1 MIYFLRHGLDDERFI
16 GGWSHMGLTW
26 EGKSQV
32 KEALSFLKEHP
43 IHFDRI
49 YTSDLP
55 RALETAQMVQREF
68 EVPIIE
74 DERLRELN
82 KGDLNGMYIVKAN
95 LKYHYG
101 KFLQNMTVDTK
112 YPNGESFRDFWERM
126 ASTLP
131 YFLEQ
136 DDALI
141 VTHRGVINYLYY
153 QMNGMFMDGIPTDT
167 NKEQF
172 NVTHASI
179 HEYEPKTKQI
189 QKIY

>member
-16 GGWSHMGLTW
+16 GGWSHFQLTW
-26 EGKSQV
+26 EGRKQV
-32 KEALSFLKEHP
+32 KEAVSFLKEHP

-68 EVPIIE
+68 EVPIIT

-82 KGDLNGMYIVKAN
+82 KGNLNGMYIVKAN
-95 LKYHYG
+95 LKYHYRE
-101 KFLQNMTVDTK
+101 FLQNMAVDTK
-112 YPNGESFRDFWERM
+112 YPNGESLKTFWERIE
-126 ASTLP
+126 ADLP
-131 YFLEQ
+131 SFLEQ

-153 QMNGMFMDGIPTDT
+153 QMNGMPIDM
-167 NKEQF
+167 NKTQF
-172 NVTHASI
+172 DVTHASI
-179 HEYEPKTKQI
+179 HEYQPKTKQI
-189 QKIY
+189 KKIY

>member
-16 GGWSHMGLTW
+16 GGWSDMQLTW
-26 EGKSQV
+26 EGRKQV
-32 KEALSFLKEHP
+32 KEALFFLKEHP

-55 RALETAQMVQREF
+55 RALETAQIVQREF

-74 DERLRELN
+74 DQRLGEQN

-95 LKYHYG
+95 LKCHYRE
-101 KFLQNMTVDTK
+101 FLQNMTVDTK
-112 YPNGESFRDFWERM
+112 YPNGESLKSFWERM
-126 ASTLP
+126 DSSLP
-131 YFLEQ
+131 FFLEQ
-136 DDALI
+136 ENSLI

-153 QMNGMFMDGIPTDT
+153 QMNGMPIDM
-167 NKEQF
+167 NKGQF

-179 HEYEPKTKQI
+179 HEYQPKTKQI
-189 QKIY
+189 RKIY

>member
-16 GGWSHMGLTW
+16 GGWSNGELIW
-26 EGKSQV
+26 RGREQV
-32 KEALSFLKEHP
+32 KEAVSFLKEHP

-49 YTSDLP
+49 YTSDLS
-55 RALETAQMVQREF
+55 RALETAQMVQKEF
-68 EVPIIE
+68 EVPIIK

-82 KGDLNGMYIVKAN
+82 KGDLNGMYIVEAN
-95 LKYHYG
+95 LKHNYRE
-101 KFLQNMTVDTK
+101 FLQNMTIDTT
-112 YPNGESFRDFWERM
+112 YPNGESLRIFWERM
-126 ASTLP
+126 ADSLP

-153 QMNGMFMDGIPTDT
+153 QMNNMFADGRAINMDKG
-167 NKEQF
+167 QF

-179 HEYEPKTKQI
+179 HEYDPKTKQI